1 MNHLSIRLAG
11 IGVLILAGSACY
23 GSDPL
28 SRPFPDRQEARKA
41 FEPAQWK
48 TVSDERLGGQR
59 GGFDVGAGLSLS
71 FGIIRSVS
79 INGIVVAATSFILPD
94 VTKITNEQA
103 KLASAAIAQVTV
115 VQNGAGNFVD
125 SSVTAKLPSGT
136 IIQNSLDNQT
146 IQNLTVINASVNSMG
161 LFKTANTQAALKDAL
176 FGSVGVR

>member
-1 MNHLSIRLAG
+1 MIHLSIKLAG

-71 FGIIRSVS
+71 
-79 INGIVVAATSFILPD
+79 TE
-94 VTKITNEQA
+94 ITPIPVWA
-103 KLASAAIAQVTV
+103 VK
-115 VQNGAGNFVD
+115 
-125 SSVTAKLPSGT
+125 
-136 IIQNSLDNQT
+136 
-146 IQNLTVINASVNSMG
+146 G
-161 LFKTANTQAALKDAL
+161 LW
-176 FGSVGVR
+176 